1 MWSAAIL
8 AGGAARRF
16 GGCDK
21 GALIVDGRSIRE
33 RQIMELSR
41 LTSDI
46 LIVGARPA
54 PVPLARIVS
63 DLDPGHGPL
72 GGLHTALIES
82 TGDSTVV
89 VACDMPYIT
98 APLLH
103 HLLALTRE
111 AEIAVPR
118 TDSGYHPLCA
128 AYTRACIEPVARR
141 LADGRLKMTDLFADV
156 RVREVAAEELEP
168 FGDCRRLLSNVNTPD
183 EYRELE
189 ALQGHQP

>member
-82 TGDSTVV
+82 TGDATVV

-103 HLLALTRE
+103 LLLALTRE

-156 RVREVAAEELEP
+156 RVREVTAEELEP

-189 ALQGHQP
+189 AL

>member
-8 AGGAARRF
+8 AGGTARRF

-21 GALIVDGRSIRE
+21 GALVVDGRSIRE

-54 PVPLARIVS
+54 PVPGARIVS
-63 DLDPGHGPL
+63 DLEPGHGPL

-82 TGDSTVV
+82 TGDRTIV
-89 VACDMPYIT
+89 VACDMPYVT
-98 APLLH
+98 APLLR
-103 HLLALTRE
+103 HLLALTLD
-111 AEIAVPR
+111 ADIAVPR

-156 RVREVAAEELEP
+156 RVREVTAEELEP

-183 EYRELE
+183 EYRRLE